1 MKKRATLILA
11 GLLTAS
17 TIAFVACDDEPTQQE
32 ANEDFCDATAEMVA
46 SLRNIQDLDS
56 DSTLDE
62 IEDARARARDA
73 HENMVATASGV
84 VDARLDDF
92 NEAWDALEQAVD
104 DLDEGATLSEALDDL
119 QDEID
124 DVSTE
129 AAELLNDVDCS
140 GVGDSESNSEE

>member
-1 MKKRATLILA
+1 MKKRALLILA

-17 TIAFVACDDEPTQQE
+17 MVAFVACDDEPTQQQ
-32 ANEDFCDATAEMVA
+32 ANEDFCDAAAELVA

-62 IEDARARARDA
+62 IDDARARARDA
-73 HENMVATASGV
+73 REDMIAAAGGV
-84 VDARLDDF
+84 VEAKLDEF
-92 NEAWDALEQAVD
+92 NDAWDALQQAVD
-104 DLDEGATLSEALDDL
+104 DLDEGATLDEALDDL

-129 AAELLNDVDCS
+129 AAQLLNDVDCS
-140 GVGDSESNSEE
+140 GVGSEGNSDE